1 MGTYMA
7 LVDVSDENVQNV
19 QELASMWGDLNGD
32 IEQYGG
38 KLIDAYAVLG
48 EHDYLVIFEAD
59 GRDGAFKTSVSI
71 ERYGLDTQTMEIIPV
86 EEMGALV
93 EDI

>member
-19 QELASMWGDLNGD
+19 QELASIWGDLQTD
-32 IEQYGG
+32 IAEFGG
-38 KLIDAYAVLG
+38 ELKDAYAILG
-48 EHDYLVIFEAD
+48 EHDYLVIFEATD
-59 GRDGAFKTSVSI
+59 RDGAFKTSISI

-86 EEMGALV
+86 EEMGQLV

>member
-7 LVDVSDENVQNV
+7 LVDVSDENVQNI
-19 QELASMWGDLNGD
+19 QELASMWGNLNND
-32 IEQYGG
+32 VEQFGG
-38 KLIDAYAVLG
+38 ELIDAYAVLG
-48 EHDYLVIFEAD
+48 EHDYLVIFEAE

-86 EEMGALV
+86 DEMGGLV

>member
-7 LVDVSDENVQNV
+7 MVDVRDENVQNV
-19 QELASMWGDLNGD
+19 QELASMWGDLQTD
-32 IEQYGG
+32 IDEFGG
-38 KLIDAYAVLG
+38 ELKDAYAVLG
-48 EHDYLVIFEAD
+48 EHDFLVIFEAT
-59 GRDGAFKTSVSI
+59 GRDGAFKTSLSI

-86 EEMGALV
+86 DEMGQLV

>member
-7 LVDVSDENVQNV
+7 MVDVSDENVQNI
-19 QELASMWGDLNGD
+19 QELASMWGGLQAD
-32 IEQYGG
+32 IEQFGG
-38 KLIDAYAVLG
+38 ELKDAYAILG
-48 EHDYLVIFEAD
+48 EHDFLVIFEAD
-59 GRDGAFKTSVSI
+59 GRDGAFKTSISI

-86 EEMGALV
+86 DEMGKLV

>member
-19 QELASMWGDLNGD
+19 QELASMWGDLRDD
-32 IEQYGG
+32 IEQFGG
-38 KLIDAYAVLG
+38 ELKDAYAILG
-48 EHDYLVIFEAD
+48 EHDYLVVYEAT
-59 GRDGAFKTSVSI
+59 GRDGAFKTSLSI

-86 EEMGALV
+86 EEMGGLV
-93 EDI
+93 DDI